1 MRIFDKPLNIIVP
14 TILFILFTPGLLF
27 TLPEEAD
34 KPTATIV
41 HALIFAGSYLV
52 LRTVFASYY

>member
-27 TLPEEAD
+27 TLPEDAD

-41 HALIFAGSYLV
+41 HALIFGASYLV